1 VIILNFDKNITLFSD
16 KNAKLFS
23 DKIWNC
29 FQRNRLLSGN
39 NMKLSPD
46 REIGP
51 RNRRTRNKRDVYG
64 IGL

>member
-1 VIILNFDKNITLFSD
+1 MIILNSDKTITLFSD

-29 FQRNRLLSGN
+29 IQRNRLLSGN
-39 NMKLSPD
+39 DMKLSPD

-51 RNRRTRNKRDVYG
+51 RNKRTINKRDVCL
-64 IGL
+64 GL